1 MSSNCDVKSGLN
13 LANFSPSPKSVD
25 RDLWITILLFL
36 YIAVVLI
43 DINPHTKFD
52 VATMIGTL
60 KSTSCKN
67 LNLEKIGLSPKSVD
81 HDLWVIISGSCIFLL
96 YL

>member
-25 RDLWITILLFL
+25 RDLLITILLFL

-43 DINPHTKFD
+43 DAVVKLGITVNLGILGYLKIDRVISRFPVPVSQMVHRLDWKQFSIKTKSF
-52 VATMIGTL
+52 
-60 KSTSCKN
+60 
-67 LNLEKIGLSPKSVD
+67 
-81 HDLWVIISGSCIFLL
+81 
-96 YL
+96 